1 MRKTLFISFLLV
13 TFLSFSQKKV
23 TKKFELQTQEIIIN
37 TDGLDNLILE
47 NSDKN
52 IIEVEL
58 LAESYDDQLIKV
70 DVKNLETI
78 INFEFQGEETREVI
92 FRKFITK
99 RLQRAEAI
107 IKIPRNKKV
116 SIFGKNVDVTSKS
129 CTNQLSILLDNG
141 IVKLNKIQTD
151 VLLKLYAGNVYGTY
165 KNSNINVSSSLGKIV
180 INKKLHKESFQ
191 ETSKYSN
198 SKITIESIKANIF
211 LYNN

>member
-165 KNSNINVSSSLGKIV
+165 KNSIINVSSSLGKIV
-180 INKKLHKESFQ
+180 INKNLYKETFQ